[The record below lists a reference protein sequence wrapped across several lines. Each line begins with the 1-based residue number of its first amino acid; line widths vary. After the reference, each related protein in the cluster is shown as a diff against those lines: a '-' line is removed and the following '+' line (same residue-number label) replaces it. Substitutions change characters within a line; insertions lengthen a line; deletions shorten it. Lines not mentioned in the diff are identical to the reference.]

1 MRADEVNSRKR
12 IAVLIS
18 GRGSNLAAILR
29 NDCGGDVVV
38 VGSNKVDAKGLELA
52 REAGIETF
60 ALNHNAFDSREA
72 FDAALLETLNSYRI
86 DLLVL
91 AGFMR
96 ILTPGFVESFAGRML
111 NIHPSLLPS
120 YPGLGTHEKALED
133 GVKLHGC
140 TVHFVTAQLDHG
152 PIIAQ
157 AAVQVDDDDTPES
170 LAAKVLV
177 QEHQILPYA
186 VRLFCDGRLR
196 VDGSRV
202 RTLAKPL
209 ESKPQFVT
217 NVIPATH

>member
-18 GRGSNLAAILR
+18 GRGSNLAAMLR

-96 ILTPGFVESFAGRML
+96 ILTPGFVDAFAGRMV

-120 YPGLGTHEKALED
+120 YPGLDTHEKALED

-196 VDGSRV
+196 MDGARV
-202 RTLAKPL
+202 RTLAKAS
-209 ESKPQFVT
+209 ESNPQLVT

>member
-1 MRADEVNSRKR
+1 MRKR

-18 GRGSNLAAILR
+18 GRGTNLAAMLR

-38 VGSNKVDAKGLELA
+38 VGSNKADAKGLDRA
-52 REAGIETF
+52 REAGIDTF
-60 ALNHNAFDSREA
+60 AISHKDFAAREL
-72 FDAALLETLNSYRI
+72 FDAAMLEKLNAYRI

-96 ILTPGFVESFAGRML
+96 ILTPEFVGAFAGRMI

-120 YPGLGTHEKALED
+120 YSGLDTHERALAD

-140 TVHFVTAQLDHG
+140 TVHFVTPQLDYG

-157 AAVQVDDDDTPES
+157 AAVQVDDDDTPGT

-186 VRLFCDGRLR
+186 VRLFCDNRLR
-196 VDGSRV
+196 IDGQRV
-202 RTLAKPL
+202 RTEPKATKAAGA
-209 ESKPQFVT
+209 ETV
-217 NVIPATH
+217 NHVIRTTR

>member
-1 MRADEVNSRKR
+1 MRKR

-18 GRGSNLAAILR
+18 GRGSNLAAMLR

-38 VGSNKVDAKGLELA
+38 VGSNKADAKGLELA
-52 REAGIETF
+52 REAGIEIF
-60 ALNHNAFDSREA
+60 ALSHKDFASREN
-72 FDAALLETLNSYRI
+72 FDMALLEKLNTYRI

-96 ILTPGFVESFAGRML
+96 ILTPEFVSAFAGRMI

-120 YPGLGTHEKALED
+120 YPGLDTHERALAD

-140 TVHFVTAQLDHG
+140 TVHFVTAQLDYG

-157 AAVQVDDDDTPES
+157 AAVQVEDDDTPDS
-170 LAAKVLV
+170 LASKILV

-186 VRLFCDGRLR
+186 VQLFCHNRLR
-196 VDGSRV
+196 VDGQRV
-202 RTLAKPL
+202 RILAN
-209 ESKPQFVT
+209 T
-217 NVIPATH
+217 ARATNGNVIHPAH

>member
-1 MRADEVNSRKR
+1 MRKR

-18 GRGSNLAAILR
+18 GRGSNLAAMLR
-29 NDCGGDVVV
+29 NDCAGDVVV
-38 VGSNKVDAKGLELA
+38 VGSNKADAKGLELA

-60 ALNHNAFDSREA
+60 ALSHKDFASREN
-72 FDAALLETLNSYRI
+72 FDTALLEKLNTYRI

-96 ILTPGFVESFAGRML
+96 ILTPKFVGAFAGRMI

-120 YPGLGTHEKALED
+120 YPGLDTHERALAD

-140 TVHFVTAQLDHG
+140 TVHFVTAQLDYG

-157 AAVQVDDDDTPES
+157 AAVQVEDDDTPDT
-170 LAAKVLV
+170 LASKVLV

-186 VRLFCDGRLR
+186 MRLFCEDRLQLT
-196 VDGSRV
+196 GKRV
-202 RTLAKPL
+202 RMRAA
-209 ESKPQFVT
+209 S
-217 NVIPATH
+217 VIASVA

>member
-1 MRADEVNSRKR
+1 MRKR

-18 GRGSNLAAILR
+18 GRGSNLAAMLR
-29 NDCGGDVVV
+29 NDCAGDVVV
-38 VGSNKVDAKGLELA
+38 VGSNKAGAKGLELA

-60 ALNHNAFDSREA
+60 ALSHKDFASREN
-72 FDAALLETLNSYRI
+72 FDTALLEKLNTYRI

-96 ILTPGFVESFAGRML
+96 ILTPKFVGAFAGRMI

-120 YPGLGTHEKALED
+120 YPGLDTHERALAD

-140 TVHFVTAQLDHG
+140 TVHFVTAQLDYG

-157 AAVQVDDDDTPES
+157 AAVQVEDDDTPDT
-170 LAAKVLV
+170 LASKVLV

-186 VRLFCDGRLR
+186 MRLFCEDRLQ
-196 VDGSRV
+196 VTGQRV
-202 RTLAKPL
+202 RTRAA
-209 ESKPQFVT
+209 S
-217 NVIPATH
+217 VIASVA

>member
-1 MRADEVNSRKR
+1 MRKR

-18 GRGSNLAAILR
+18 GRGSNLAAMLR
-29 NDCGGDVVV
+29 NDCAGDVVV
-38 VGSNKVDAKGLELA
+38 VGSNKADAKGLELA

-60 ALNHNAFDSREA
+60 ALSHKDFASREN
-72 FDAALLETLNSYRI
+72 FDTALLEKLNTYRI

-96 ILTPGFVESFAGRML
+96 ILTPKFVGAFAGRMI

-120 YPGLGTHEKALED
+120 YPGLDTHERALAD

-140 TVHFVTAQLDHG
+140 TVHFVTAQLDYG

-157 AAVQVDDDDTPES
+157 AAVQVEDDDTPDT
-170 LAAKVLV
+170 LASKVLV

-186 VRLFCDGRLR
+186 MRLFCEDRLQ
-196 VDGSRV
+196 VTGKRV
-202 RTLAKPL
+202 RMRAA
-209 ESKPQFVT
+209 S
-217 NVIPATH
+217 VIASVA

>member
-1 MRADEVNSRKR
+1 MRKR

-18 GRGSNLAAILR
+18 GRGSNLAAMLR
-29 NDCGGDVVV
+29 NDCSGDVVV
-38 VGSNKVDAKGLELA
+38 VGSNKADAKGLELA

-60 ALNHNAFDSREA
+60 ALSHKDFASREN
-72 FDAALLETLNSYRI
+72 FDTALLEKLNTYRI

-96 ILTPGFVESFAGRML
+96 ILTPKFVGAFAGRMI

-120 YPGLGTHEKALED
+120 YPGLDTHERALAD

-140 TVHFVTAQLDHG
+140 TVHFVTAQLDYG

-157 AAVQVDDDDTPES
+157 AAVQVEDDDTPDT
-170 LAAKVLV
+170 LASKVLV

-186 VRLFCDGRLR
+186 MQLFCEDRLQ
-196 VDGSRV
+196 VTGQRV
-202 RTLAKPL
+202 RTRAA
-209 ESKPQFVT
+209 S
-217 NVIPATH
+217 VIASVA

>member
-1 MRADEVNSRKR
+1 MRKR

-18 GRGSNLAAILR
+18 GRGSNLAAMLR

-38 VGSNKVDAKGLELA
+38 VGSNKADAKGLELA

-60 ALNHNAFDSREA
+60 ALSHKDFASREN
-72 FDAALLETLNSYRI
+72 FDMALLEKLNTYRI

-96 ILTPGFVESFAGRML
+96 ILTPEFVSAFAGRMI

-120 YPGLGTHEKALED
+120 YPGLDTHERALAD

-140 TVHFVTAQLDHG
+140 TVHFVTAQLDYG

-157 AAVQVDDDDTPES
+157 AAVQVEDDDTPDS
-170 LAAKVLV
+170 LASKILV

-186 VRLFCDGRLR
+186 VQLFCHNRLR
-196 VDGSRV
+196 VDGQRV
-202 RTLAKPL
+202 RILAN
-209 ESKPQFVT
+209 T
-217 NVIPATH
+217 ARATNGNVIHPAH

>member
-1 MRADEVNSRKR
+1 MRKR

-18 GRGSNLAAILR
+18 GRGSNLAAMLR

-38 VGSNKVDAKGLELA
+38 VASNKADAKGLELA
-52 REAGIETF
+52 REAGIATF
-60 ALNHNAFDSREA
+60 AISYKDFATREL
-72 FDAALLETLNSYRI
+72 FDAAMLDKLIEYRV
-86 DLLVL
+86 DLVVL

-96 ILTPGFVESFAGRML
+96 ILTPGFVGAFAGRMI

-120 YPGLGTHEKALED
+120 YAGLDTHQRALAD

-140 TVHFVTAQLDHG
+140 TVHFVTPQLDYG

-157 AAVQVDDDDTPES
+157 AAVQVDDDETPET

-186 VRLFCDGRLR
+186 VRLFCDDRLR
-196 VDGSRV
+196 IDGQRV
-202 RTLAKPL
+202 RTLAKAKQSELSDGTAL
-209 ESKPQFVT
+209 E
-217 NVIPATH
+217 NHVIRAAR